1 MRHMWRSFL
10 RYLCRLLIVMSHKE
24 VIAVLENSIE
34 HEYFQLEVAYKQFLH
49 LLLKNKKADDP
60 TLKVLLYSGYSRV
73 IQHLWELMKAQVC
86 YKVSKTQSEK
96 ENVVEEFIVRALES
110 SAEQYDD
117 ETTHPQSKAINL
129 TKYESFAKD
138 LRIHRNRVSG
148 HVLSEKFSAY
158 PLSDFWSKYHAY
170 VVRLIS
176 SLEQEWSTSIS
187 SLASVPEVDSFS
199 KMLTF
204 GQDKWGSNS

>member
-1 MRHMWRSFL
+1 M
-10 RYLCRLLIVMSHKE
+10 
-24 VIAVLENSIE
+24 LESSIE
-34 HEYFQLEVAYKQFLH
+34 HEYFQLEVAYKQHLY

-60 TLKVLLYSGYSRV
+60 VLKVLLYSGYSRV

-86 YKVSKTQSEK
+86 YQVSKTQSEK
-96 ENVVEEFIVRALES
+96 ESVVEEFIVRELES
-110 SAEQYDD
+110 SAGKYGDD
-117 ETTHPQSKAINL
+117 ISSPQLKAIDL
-129 TKYESFAKD
+129 AKYESFARS

-148 HVLSEKFSAY
+148 HVMSQKFDAY

-176 SLEQEWSTSIS
+176 SLEQEWSTPIS
-187 SLASVPEVDSFS
+187 SLANVPEVEDFS

-204 GQDKWGSNS
+204 GQDEWQ